1 MKESILEP
9 NPQSTAPAPKTP
21 TPPAPKT
28 GRFRFLKFS
37 AAIVVVCAAGL
48 AVLGITSRTAATK
61 ALETQTDANAQL
73 IVTVITPEKSAAKVP
88 LQLPGETR
96 AYTQAPIFAQTSG
109 YVKKWYFDIG
119 AKVKN
124 GEVLAELDT
133 PQVDQQLNQSRA
145 NLKQA
150 QAALDLSRVTYERN
164 KELFQRHV
172 IAGQDIDNSTGDYQV
187 KLATVTADEA
197 DVKRLEALEAF
208 KLLRA
213 PFDGIVTSRN
223 TDVGAL
229 VNSGSGNALFTMAQT
244 APLRIYVTVPES
256 FSHSVHE
263 GTQADLSFNEF
274 PNRHFTATVVRTA
287 GAIDPTTRTL
297 LTELQVPNESGELF
311 PGAYAQ
317 VRLQTESADRALV
330 VPANVLLFREEGA
343 SVGIVKPDGKV
354 EIRPIKIGRDLG
366 AKLEVVDGLAES
378 DRVVVNPSDSLA
390 NGMVV
395 QLAQGEKS
403 KKE

>member
-9 NPQSTAPAPKTP
+9 NPHSTARPARTSE
-21 TPPAPKT
+21 PAKSH
-28 GRFRFLKFS
+28 RFRFLKVG
-37 AAIVVVCAAGL
+37 AVVVVISAAGL
-48 AVLGITSRTAATK
+48 AIFGIASRSAATK
-61 ALETQTDANAQL
+61 VLQTQSDATSLA
-73 IVTVITPEKSAAKVP
+73 IVTVISPEKAPAKVT

-109 YVKKWYFDIG
+109 YVKKWFFDIG

-124 GEVLAELDT
+124 GDVLAELDT
-133 PQVDQQLNQSRA
+133 PEVDQQLNQSRA
-145 NLKQA
+145 NLKVA

-172 IAGQDIDNSTGDYQV
+172 IAGQDIDNSTGDFQV
-187 KLATVTADEA
+187 KEATVTADEA

-208 KLLRA
+208 KLVKA
-213 PFDGIVTSRN
+213 PFDGLVTSRN

-244 APLRIYVTVPES
+244 SPLRIYVTVPEG
-256 FSHSVHE
+256 FSHSVRE

-274 PNRHFTATVVRTA
+274 PNRHFPATVVRTA
-287 GAIDPTTRTL
+287 GAIEPTTRTL
-297 LTELQVPNESGELF
+297 LTELQVPNESGE
-311 PGAYAQ
+311 
-317 VRLQTESADRALV
+317 DRAWL

-366 AKLEVVDGLAES
+366 AKLEVIDGLTGN
-378 DRVVVNPSDSLA
+378 DNVVVNPSDSLA

-395 QLAQGEKS
+395 QVAQGEKN

>member
-9 NPQSTAPAPKTP
+9 TPRSAAPAAA
-21 TPPAPKT
+21 PPVKA
-28 GRFRFLKFS
+28 GRFRFLKIVAVVVAI
-37 AAIVVVCAAGL
+37 AAIGL
-48 AVLGITSRTAATK
+48 AILGIMSRSAATK
-61 ALETQTDANAQL
+61 QLQAQSDATAQA
-73 IVTVITPEKSAAKVP
+73 IVSVVTPERAPAKVP

-109 YVKKWYFDIG
+109 YMKKWYFDIG
-119 AKVKN
+119 SKVKG

-133 PQVDQQLNQSRA
+133 PEVDQQLNQSRA

-150 QAALDLSRVTYERN
+150 QAALDLSRATYDRN

-172 IAGQDIDNSTGDYQV
+172 IAGQDIDNSTGDFQV
-187 KLATVTADEA
+187 KQATVAADEA
-197 DVKRLEALEAF
+197 DVKRLEALENF
-208 KLLRA
+208 KLIRA

-229 VNSGSGNALFTMAQT
+229 INSGSGNALFTMVQIS
-244 APLRIYVTVPES
+244 PLRIYVTVPES
-256 FSHSVHE
+256 FSHSVHP
-263 GTQADLSFNEF
+263 GTQADLTFNEF
-274 PNRHFTATVVRTA
+274 PNRHFAATVVRTA
-287 GAIDPTTRTL
+287 GAIDPTTRSL
-297 LTELQVPNESGELF
+297 LTELQVPNKTDELF

-317 VRLQTESADRALV
+317 VRLQTESTDRAWL

-343 SVGIVKPDGKV
+343 SVGIVKPDGKI

-366 AKLEVVDGLAES
+366 SKLEVVDGLAEN

-390 NGMVV
+390 DGMVV
-395 QLAQGEKS
+395 QLAQGEK
-403 KKE
+403 KKD

>member
-1 MKESILEP
+1 MNESILES
-9 NPQSTAPAPKTP
+9 NPRTSAPEARTP
-21 TPPAPKT
+21 TRT
-28 GRFRFLKFS
+28 GRFRFLKVG
-37 AAIVVVCAAGL
+37 AGVVVICAIGL
-48 AVLGITSRTAATK
+48 AVLGIVTRTTATK
-61 ALETQTDANAQL
+61 TLQTQTDASAQM
-73 IVTVITPEKSAAKVP
+73 IVNVISPEKAPAKVP

-96 AYTQAPIFAQTSG
+96 AYIQAPIFAQTSG

-124 GEVLAELDT
+124 GAVLAELDT
-133 PQVDQQLNQSRA
+133 PEVDQQLNQARA
-145 NLKQA
+145 NLKEA
-150 QAALDLSRVTYERN
+150 QAALDLSRVTYVRN

-172 IAGQDIDNSTGDYQV
+172 IAQQDIDNATGDFQV
-187 KLATVTADEA
+187 KTATVTADEA
-197 DVKRLEALEAF
+197 AVRRLEALEDF
-208 KLLRA
+208 KLVRA

-229 VNSGSGNALFTMAQT
+229 VNAGSGNALFQMAQIS
-244 APLRIYVTVPES
+244 PLRIYVTVPES
-256 FSHSVHE
+256 FAHSVPE

-274 PNRHFTATVVRTA
+274 PNRRFPATVVRTA

-297 LTELQVPNESGELF
+297 LTELQVPNESDELY

-317 VRLQTESADRALV
+317 VRLQTESTDRAWL

-343 SVGIVKPDGKV
+343 SVGIVQPDGKI

-366 AKLEVVDGLAES
+366 SKLEVVDGLAQN

-395 QLAQGEKS
+395 QLAQGAKN

>member
-9 NPQSTAPAPKTP
+9 NPQSTAPVTKKPP
-21 TPPAPKT
+21 TQRT
-28 GRFRFLKFS
+28 GRVKFLKVS
-37 AAIVVVCAAGL
+37 AGIVVICAAAL
-48 AVLGITSRTAATK
+48 AVLGIASRSAGTK
-61 ALETQTDANAQL
+61 VLQAQTDANAQM
-73 IVTVITPEKSAAKVP
+73 VVAVVSPEKSAAKVP

-96 AYTQAPIFAQTSG
+96 AYRQAPIFAQTSG

-133 PQVDQQLNQSRA
+133 PEVDQQLNQSRA

-150 QAALDLSRVTYERN
+150 QAALDLSRVTYDRN

-172 IAGQDIDNSTGDYQV
+172 IAQQDIDNSTGDFQV

-208 KLLRA
+208 KLVRV

-244 APLRIYVTVPES
+244 SPLRIYVTVPEG

-274 PNRHFTATVVRTA
+274 PNRHFDATVVRTA

-317 VRLQTESADRALV
+317 VRLQTESADRAWL
-330 VPANVLLFREEGA
+330 VPANVLLFRAEGA
-343 SVGIVKPDGKV
+343 SVGIVKPDGKL

-366 AKLEVVDGLAES
+366 SKLEVVDGLAEN

-395 QLAQGEKS
+395 QLAQGEKN

>member
-9 NPQSTAPAPKTP
+9 TP
-21 TPPAPKT
+21 RSATPPARSPAKT
-28 GRFRFLKFS
+28 GRFRLLKVLVVFVVIG
-37 AAIVVVCAAGL
+37 AIGF
-48 AVLGITSRTAATK
+48 AVLGIGSRLTATK
-61 ALETQTDANAQL
+61 QLEAQSEATAQT
-73 IVTVITPEKSAAKVP
+73 IVTIVTPERAPAKVP

-109 YVKKWYFDIG
+109 YMKKWYFDIG
-119 AKVKN
+119 AKVK
-124 GEVLAELDT
+124 GGDVLAELDT
-133 PQVDQQLNQSRA
+133 PEVDQQLNQSRA

-150 QAALDLSRVTYERN
+150 QAALDLSRATYDRN

-172 IAGQDIDNSTGDYQV
+172 IAGQDIDNATGDFQV
-187 KLATVTADEA
+187 KQATVAADEA
-197 DVKRLEALEAF
+197 DVKRLEALENF
-208 KLLRA
+208 KLIRA

-229 VNSGSGNALFTMAQT
+229 VNSGSGNALFTMAET
-244 APLRIYVTVPES
+244 DPLRIYVTVPES
-256 FSHSVHE
+256 FSHAVHE

-274 PNRHFTATVVRTA
+274 PNRHFPATVVRTA

-297 LTELQVPNESGELF
+297 LTELQVPNTTGELF

-317 VRLQTESADRALV
+317 VRLQTESVDRAWL

-366 AKLEVVDGLAES
+366 SKLEVVDGLAGA
-378 DRVVVNPSDSLA
+378 DRVIVNPSDSLA
-390 NGMVV
+390 SGMVV
-395 QLAQGEKS
+395 QLAQGEKN

>member
-9 NPQSTAPAPKTP
+9 TARPT
-21 TPPAPKT
+21 TPPARPPKKT
-28 GRFRFLKFS
+28 GRFRFLKV
-37 AAIVVVCAAGL
+37 AAVVVVICAAGL
-48 AVLGITSRTAATK
+48 AVLGIASRSAATK
-61 ALETQTDANAQL
+61 VLQAQSDANAQQ
-73 IVTVITPEKSAAKVP
+73 IVTVVNPEKAPAKVT

-133 PQVDQQLNQSRA
+133 PEVDQQLNQSRA
-145 NLKQA
+145 NVKQA
-150 QAALDLSRVTYERN
+150 QAALDLSQATYQRN

-172 IAGQDIDNSTGDYQV
+172 IASQDMDNSTGDLQV
-187 KLATVTADEA
+187 KQATLTADEA
-197 DVKRLEALEAF
+197 NVKRLEALEAF
-208 KLLRA
+208 KLVRA

-229 VNSGSGNALFTMAQT
+229 VNSGSGNALFLMAQT
-244 APLRIYVTVPES
+244 SPLRIYVTVPES
-256 FSHSVHE
+256 FSHAVHE

-274 PNRHFTATVVRTA
+274 PNRHFPATVVRTA

-297 LTELQVPNESGELF
+297 LTELQVPNETGELF

-317 VRLQTESADRALV
+317 VRLQTESVDRAWL

-366 AKLEVVDGLAES
+366 AKLEVVDGLSES

-395 QLAQGEKS
+395 QLAQGEKN

>member
-9 NPQSTAPAPKTP
+9 TAPPT
-21 TPPAPKT
+21 TPPARSPKKT
-28 GRFRFLKFS
+28 GRFGFLKV
-37 AAIVVVCAAGL
+37 AAVVVVICAVGL
-48 AVLGITSRTAATK
+48 AVLGIASRSAATK
-61 ALETQTDANAQL
+61 ALQAQSEANAQL
-73 IVTVITPEKSAAKVP
+73 IVTVVNPERAPVKVP

-96 AYTQAPIFAQTSG
+96 AYIQAPIFAQTSG

-119 AKVKN
+119 ARVKN
-124 GEVLAELDT
+124 GAVLAELDT

-145 NLKQA
+145 NVKQA
-150 QAALDLSRVTYERN
+150 QAALDLSLATYQRN

-172 IAGQDIDNSTGDYQV
+172 IASQDMDNSTGDLQV
-187 KLATVTADEA
+187 KQATVIADEA

-208 KLLRA
+208 KLVSA

-223 TDVGAL
+223 TDIGAL

-244 APLRIYVTVPES
+244 SPLRIYVTVPES
-256 FSHSVHE
+256 FSHAVHE
-263 GTQADLSFNEF
+263 RTQADLTFNEF
-274 PNRHFTATVVRTA
+274 PNRHFPATVVRTA

-297 LTELQVPNESGELF
+297 LTELQVPNETGELF

-317 VRLQTESADRALV
+317 VRLQTESVDRAWL

-366 AKLEVVDGLAES
+366 AKLEVVDGLSQS

-395 QLAQGEKS
+395 QLAQGEKN

>member
-9 NPQSTAPAPKTP
+9 NPHSTARPARTSQPAKTH
-21 TPPAPKT
+21 
-28 GRFRFLKFS
+28 RFRFLKVG
-37 AAIVVVCAAGL
+37 AVVVVISAAGL
-48 AVLGITSRTAATK
+48 AIFGIASRSAATK
-61 ALETQTDANAQL
+61 VLQTQSDATSLA
-73 IVTVITPEKSAAKVP
+73 IVTVISPEKAPAKVT

-109 YVKKWYFDIG
+109 YVKKWFFDIG

-124 GEVLAELDT
+124 GDVLAELDT
-133 PQVDQQLNQSRA
+133 PEVDQQLNQSRA
-145 NLKQA
+145 NLKVA

-172 IAGQDIDNSTGDYQV
+172 IAGQDIDNSTGDFQV
-187 KLATVTADEA
+187 KEATVTADEA

-208 KLLRA
+208 KLVKA
-213 PFDGIVTSRN
+213 PFDGLVTSRN

-244 APLRIYVTVPES
+244 SPLRIYVTVPEG
-256 FSHSVHE
+256 FSHSVRE

-274 PNRHFTATVVRTA
+274 PNRHFPATVVRTA
-287 GAIDPTTRTL
+287 GAIEPTTRTL

-317 VRLQTESADRALV
+317 VRLQTESADRAWL

-366 AKLEVVDGLAES
+366 AKLEVIDGLTGN
-378 DRVVVNPSDSLA
+378 DNVVVNPSDSLA

-395 QLAQGEKS
+395 QVAQGEKN

>member
-9 NPQSTAPAPKTP
+9 NPHSAAPAAKAAP
-21 TPPAPKT
+21 TPKT
-28 GRFRFLKFS
+28 GRFRFLKVS
-37 AAIVVVCAAGL
+37 AVMVVICAAGL
-48 AVLGITSRTAATK
+48 AVLGITNRSTATRILQA
-61 ALETQTDANAQL
+61 QTDASVQT
-73 IVTVITPEKSAAKVP
+73 IVNVVTPEKAPGKVP

-124 GEVLAELDT
+124 GDVLAELDT
-133 PQVDQQLNQSRA
+133 PEVDQQLNQARA

-172 IAGQDIDNSTGDYQV
+172 IAGQDIDNSSGDFQV
-187 KLATVTADEA
+187 KEATVAADA
-197 DVKRLEALEAF
+197 ASVKRLEALEDF
-208 KLLRA
+208 KLVKA

-229 VNSGSGNALFTMAQT
+229 VNSGSGNALFVMAQT
-244 APLRIYVTVPES
+244 APLRVYVSVPES
-256 FSHSVHE
+256 FASDVKE
-263 GTQADLSFNEF
+263 GTQADLTFTGF
-274 PNRHFTATVVRTA
+274 PNRHFPATVVRTA

-297 LTELQVPNESGELF
+297 LTELQVRNESGELF

-317 VRLQTESADRALV
+317 VRLQTESVDRAWL

-366 AKLEVVDGLAES
+366 SKLEVVDGLAEN
-378 DRVVVNPSDSLA
+378 DRVVLNPSDSLA

-395 QLAQGEKS
+395 QLAQGEKN

>member
-9 NPQSTAPAPKTP
+9 NPQSTARAPKA
-21 TPPAPKT
+21 PPKPRT
-28 GRFRFLKFS
+28 GRFRFLRVS
-37 AAIVVVCAAGL
+37 AILVVICAAVL
-48 AVLGITSRTAATK
+48 AVLGITARLAANK
-61 ALETQTDANAQL
+61 VLQTQTDANAQMV
-73 IVTVITPEKSAAKVP
+73 VTVVSPERSAATVP

-119 AKVKN
+119 AKVKS

-133 PQVDQQLNQSRA
+133 PEVDQQLNQARA

-150 QAALDLSRVTYERN
+150 QAALDLSRVTYDRN
-164 KELFQRHV
+164 KELYQRHV
-172 IAGQDIDNSTGDYQV
+172 IAGQDIDNSAGDFQV
-187 KLATVTADEA
+187 KEATVAADA
-197 DVKRLEALEAF
+197 ASVKRLEALEDF
-208 KLLRA
+208 KLVRA
-213 PFDGIVTSRN
+213 PFDGIVISRN

-244 APLRIYVTVPES
+244 SPLRIYVTVPEG

-274 PNRHFTATVVRTA
+274 PNRHFAATVVRTA

-317 VRLQTESADRALV
+317 VRLQTESADRAWL

-343 SVGIVKPDGKV
+343 SVGIVKADGKV

-366 AKLEVVDGLAES
+366 SKLEVVDGLAEH

-395 QLAQGEKS
+395 QLAQGEKN

>member
-9 NPQSTAPAPKTP
+9 NPQSPARAPKA
-21 TPPAPKT
+21 PPKPRT
-28 GRFRFLKFS
+28 GRFRFLRVS
-37 AAIVVVCAAGL
+37 AILIVICAAAL
-48 AVLGITSRTAATK
+48 AVLGITSRSAANK
-61 ALETQTDANAQL
+61 ALQTQTDANAQMV
-73 IVTVITPEKSAAKVP
+73 VTVVSPERSAAKVP

-119 AKVKN
+119 AKVKS

-133 PQVDQQLNQSRA
+133 PEVDQQLNQARA

-150 QAALDLSRVTYERN
+150 QAALDLSRVTYDRN
-164 KELFQRHV
+164 KELYQRHV
-172 IAGQDIDNSTGDYQV
+172 IAGQDIDNSAGDFQV
-187 KLATVTADEA
+187 KEATVAADA
-197 DVKRLEALEAF
+197 ASVKRLEALEDF
-208 KLLRA
+208 KLVRA

-244 APLRIYVTVPES
+244 SPLRIYVTVPEG

-274 PNRHFTATVVRTA
+274 PNRHFAATVVRTA

-317 VRLQTESADRALV
+317 VRLQTESADRAWL

-343 SVGIVKPDGKV
+343 SVGIVKADGKV

-366 AKLEVVDGLAES
+366 SKLEVVDGLAEN

-395 QLAQGEKS
+395 QLAQGEKN

>member
-1 MKESILEP
+1 MET
-9 NPQSTAPAPKTP
+9 NPRSSAPEARTP
-21 TPPAPKT
+21 AKA
-28 GRFRFLKFS
+28 GRFGFLKVVLP
-37 AAIVVVCAAGL
+37 IVVIGAVGL
-48 AVLGITSRTAATK
+48 AILGIASRSNATK
-61 ALETQTDANAQL
+61 ELQTRTDALAQT
-73 IVTVITPEKSAAKVP
+73 IVNVVKPEKAPSKVP

-133 PQVDQQLNQSRA
+133 PEVDQQLNQSRA

-150 QAALDLSRVTYERN
+150 QAALDLSRVTYQRN
-164 KELFQRHV
+164 QELFKRHV
-172 IAGQDIDNSTGDYQV
+172 IAQQDLDNSTGDYQV
-187 KLATVTADEA
+187 KDATVNADEA
-197 DVKRLEALEAF
+197 SVKRLEALEDF
-208 KLLRA
+208 KLVKA

-229 VNSGSGNALFTMAQT
+229 VNSGSGNAPFVMAQT
-244 APLRIYVTVPES
+244 SPLRVYVSVPES
-256 FSHSVHE
+256 FAHDVRE
-263 GTQADLSFNEF
+263 GTRADLTFTAF
-274 PNRHFTATVVRTA
+274 PNRHFPATVVRTA
-287 GAIDPTTRTL
+287 GAIEPTSRTL
-297 LTELQVPNESGELF
+297 LTELQVPNKSGELL
-311 PGAYAQ
+311 PGYYAQ
-317 VRLQTESADRALV
+317 VQLQTESNSQAWLV
-330 VPANVLLFREEGA
+330 PSNVLLFREEGA

-366 AKLEVVDGLAES
+366 SKLEVVDGLSEG

-395 QLAQGEKS
+395 QLAQGEKN
-403 KKE
+403 KKD

>member
-9 NPQSTAPAPKTP
+9 NPKSTAAAPKMPP
-21 TPPAPKT
+21 TRKA
-28 GRFRFLKFS
+28 GRFGFLKVS
-37 AAIVVVCAAGL
+37 AVIIVVCAVAL
-48 AVLGITSRTAATK
+48 AVLGITSRSAATK
-61 ALETQTDANAQL
+61 VLQAQTDASAQMV
-73 IVTVITPEKSAAKVP
+73 VTVVSPEKSAAKVP

-119 AKVKN
+119 ARVKN

-133 PQVDQQLNQSRA
+133 PEVDQQLNQSRA

-150 QAALDLSRVTYERN
+150 QAALDLSRVTYDRN

-172 IAGQDIDNSTGDYQV
+172 IAQQDIDNSTGDFQV

-208 KLLRA
+208 KLVRA

-229 VNSGSGNALFTMAQT
+229 VNAGSGNALFTMAQT
-244 APLRIYVTVPES
+244 SPLRIYVTVPEG

-263 GTQADLSFNEF
+263 GTQADLTFNEF
-274 PNRHFTATVVRTA
+274 PNRHFAATVVRTA

-317 VRLQTESADRALV
+317 VRLQTESPDRAWL
-330 VPANVLLFREEGA
+330 VPANVLLFREEGS
-343 SVGIVKPDGKV
+343 SVGIVKPHGKV

-366 AKLEVVDGLAES
+366 SKLEVVDGLAEN

-395 QLAQGEKS
+395 QLAQGEKN

>member
-9 NPQSTAPAPKTP
+9 NPQSTAPAPKLAP
-21 TPPAPKT
+21 TPRT
-28 GRFRFLKFS
+28 GRFRFLKVS
-37 AAIVVVCAAGL
+37 AVLIVICAAGL
-48 AVLGITSRTAATK
+48 AVLGITSRSTANK
-61 ALETQTDANAQL
+61 VLQTQTDANAQMV
-73 IVTVITPEKSAAKVP
+73 VTVVSPEKSAARVP

-119 AKVKN
+119 AKVRS

-133 PQVDQQLNQSRA
+133 PEVDQQLNQARA

-150 QAALDLSRVTYERN
+150 QAALDLSRVTYDRN

-172 IAGQDIDNSTGDYQV
+172 IAGQDIDNSAGDFQV
-187 KLATVTADEA
+187 KEATVAADA
-197 DVKRLEALEAF
+197 ASVKRLEALEDF
-208 KLLRA
+208 KLVKA

-244 APLRIYVTVPES
+244 SPLRIYVTVPEA

-274 PNRHFTATVVRTA
+274 PNRHFAAKVVRTA

-317 VRLQTESADRALV
+317 VRLQTESADRAWL

-354 EIRPIKIGRDLG
+354 EIRRIKIGRDLG
-366 AKLEVVDGLAES
+366 SKLEVVDGLAEN
-378 DRVVVNPSDSLA
+378 DRVVMNPSDSLA

-395 QLAQGEKS
+395 QLAQGEKN

>member
-9 NPQSTAPAPKTP
+9 SPRPAPPAAK
-21 TPPAPKT
+21 PPVKT
-28 GRFRFLKFS
+28 GRFRFLKIF
-37 AAIVVVCAAGL
+37 VVVVVIAAACL
-48 AVLGITSRTAATK
+48 VVLGITSRSAATK
-61 ALETQTDANAQL
+61 QLQAQSNATAQT
-73 IVTVITPEKSAAKVP
+73 IVTVVTPERAPVKVP

-109 YVKKWYFDIG
+109 YMKKWYFDIG
-119 AKVKN
+119 AKVK
-124 GEVLAELDT
+124 GGDVLAELDT
-133 PQVDQQLNQSRA
+133 PEVDQQLNQSRA

-150 QAALDLSRVTYERN
+150 QAALDLSRATYNRN

-172 IAGQDIDNSTGDYQV
+172 IAGQDIDNSTGDFQV
-187 KLATVTADEA
+187 KQATVSADEA
-197 DVKRLEALEAF
+197 DVKRLEALEDF
-208 KLLRA
+208 KLIRA

-229 VNSGSGNALFTMAQT
+229 INSGSGNALFTMVQIS
-244 APLRIYVTVPES
+244 PLRIYVTVPES
-256 FSHSVHE
+256 FSHAVHQ
-263 GTQADLSFNEF
+263 GIQADLTFNEF

-297 LTELQVPNESGELF
+297 LTELQVPNESDELF

-317 VRLQTESADRALV
+317 VRLQTESTDRAWL

-366 AKLEVVDGLAES
+366 SRLEVVDGLAEN
-378 DRVVVNPSDSLA
+378 DRVIVNPSDSLA
-390 NGMVV
+390 SGMVV
-395 QLAQGEKS
+395 QLAQGEKN
-403 KKE
+403 KKD

>member
-9 NPQSTAPAPKTP
+9 NPRSTAPVAKTP
-21 TPPAPKT
+21 AKT
-28 GRFRFLKFS
+28 GRFRFLKVL
-37 AAIVVVCAAGL
+37 VVVVVIAAAAL
-48 AVLGITSRTAATK
+48 AVVGIMSRSAATK
-61 ALETQTDANAQL
+61 QLQAQSDATALT
-73 IVTVITPEKSAAKVP
+73 IVTVVTPERAPAKVP

-96 AYTQAPIFAQTSG
+96 AFTQAPIFAQTSG
-109 YVKKWYFDIG
+109 YMKKWYFDIG
-119 AKVKN
+119 SKVKN

-133 PQVDQQLNQSRA
+133 PEVDQQLNQSRA

-150 QAALDLSRVTYERN
+150 QAALDLSRATYDRN

-172 IAGQDIDNSTGDYQV
+172 IAQQDIDNATGDFQV

-197 DVKRLEALEAF
+197 DVKRLEALENF
-208 KLLRA
+208 KLIRA

-229 VNSGSGNALFTMAQT
+229 INSGSGSALFTMVQIS
-244 APLRIYVTVPES
+244 PLRIYVTVPES
-256 FSHSVHE
+256 LSHAVHE

-274 PNRHFTATVVRTA
+274 PNRHFPATVVRTA
-287 GAIDPTTRTL
+287 GAIEPTTRTL
-297 LTELQVPNESGELF
+297 LTELQVPNESDELF

-317 VRLQTESADRALV
+317 VRLQTESTDRALL
-330 VPANVLLFREEGA
+330 VPANVLLFREEGP
-343 SVGIVKPDGKV
+343 SVGIVKSDGKV

-366 AKLEVVDGLAES
+366 SKLEVVDGLAEN

-395 QLAQGEKS
+395 QLAQGEKN

>member
-9 NPQSTAPAPKTP
+9 TALPT
-21 TPPAPKT
+21 TPPARPPKRT
-28 GRFRFLKFS
+28 GRFRFLKV
-37 AAIVVVCAAGL
+37 AAVIVVICAIGL
-48 AVLGITSRTAATK
+48 ALLGIASRSTATK
-61 ALETQTDANAQL
+61 ALQAQSEANAQL
-73 IVTVITPEKSAAKVP
+73 IVTVVNPEKAPAKVT
-88 LQLPGETR
+88 LELPGETR

-133 PQVDQQLNQSRA
+133 PEVDQQLNQSRA
-145 NLKQA
+145 NVKQA
-150 QAALDLSRVTYERN
+150 QAALDLSRATYQRN

-172 IAGQDIDNSTGDYQV
+172 IASQDMDNSTGDLQV
-187 KLATVTADEA
+187 KQATVTADEA

-208 KLLRA
+208 KLVRA
-213 PFDGIVTSRN
+213 PFDGILTSRN

-244 APLRIYVTVPES
+244 SPLRIYVTVPES
-256 FSHSVHE
+256 FSHAVHE

-274 PNRHFTATVVRTA
+274 PNRHFPAKVVRTA

-317 VRLQTESADRALV
+317 VRLQTESADRAWL

-366 AKLEVVDGLAES
+366 AKIEVVDGLTAN

-395 QLAQGEKS
+395 QLAQGEKN
-403 KKE
+403 KKD

>member
-1 MKESILEP
+1 MKESILES
-9 NPQSTAPAPKTP
+9 NPRSSAPTTRTP
-21 TPPAPKT
+21 AKT
-28 GRFRFLKFS
+28 GRFRLLKIGALFIFFS
-37 AAIVVVCAAGL
+37 AIVLAA
-48 AVLGITSRTAATK
+48 LGITSRFAANK
-61 ALETQTDANAQL
+61 GLETQTEANAQV
-73 IVTVITPEKSAAKVP
+73 IVTVVTPEKAPAKVP
-88 LQLPGETR
+88 LQLPGETK

-119 AKVKN
+119 AKVTS
-124 GEVLAELDT
+124 GAVLAELDT
-133 PQVDQQLNQSRA
+133 PEVDQQLNQARA

-150 QAALDLSRVTYERN
+150 QAALDLSRVTYDRN

-172 IAGQDIDNSTGDYQV
+172 IAQQDLDNSTGDLQV
-187 KLATVTADEA
+187 KEATVNADEA
-197 DVKRLEALEAF
+197 SVKRLEALEDF
-208 KLLRA
+208 KLLKA

-244 APLRIYVTVPES
+244 SPLRIYVSVPET
-256 FSHSVHE
+256 FTPSVGE
-263 GTQADLSFNEF
+263 GTQADLTFTSF
-274 PNRHFTATVVRTA
+274 PNRHFPATVVRTA
-287 GAIDPTTRTL
+287 GAIDPASRTL
-297 LTELQVPNESGELF
+297 LTELQVPNKSGELL

-317 VRLQTESADRALV
+317 VRLQTESTDQAWLI
-330 VPANVLLFREEGA
+330 PANVLLFREEGA

-366 AKLEVVDGLAES
+366 SKLEVVDGLAEN

-395 QLAQGEKS
+395 QLAQGEKN
-403 KKE
+403 KKD

>member
-9 NPQSTAPAPKTP
+9 TPRSAAPAAR
-21 TPPAPKT
+21 PPAKT
-28 GRFRFLKFS
+28 GRFRFLKILG
-37 AAIVVVCAAGL
+37 IVVVVAAIGL
-48 AVLGITSRTAATK
+48 ALLGITSRSAATK
-61 ALETQTDANAQL
+61 QLQAQSDAIAQT
-73 IVTVITPEKSAAKVP
+73 IVTVVTPERAPAKVP

-109 YVKKWYFDIG
+109 YMKKWYFDIG
-119 AKVKN
+119 SKVKG

-133 PQVDQQLNQSRA
+133 PEVDQQLNQSRA

-150 QAALDLSRVTYERN
+150 QAALDLSRATYDRN

-172 IAGQDIDNSTGDYQV
+172 IAGQDIDNATGDFQV
-187 KLATVTADEA
+187 KQATVAADEA
-197 DVKRLEALEAF
+197 DVKRLEALENF
-208 KLLRA
+208 KLIRA

-229 VNSGSGNALFTMAQT
+229 INSGSGNALFTMVQIS
-244 APLRIYVTVPES
+244 PLRIYVTVPER
-256 FSHSVHE
+256 FSHAVHQ

-274 PNRHFTATVVRTA
+274 PNRHFPATVVRTA

-297 LTELQVPNESGELF
+297 LTELQVPNESDELF

-317 VRLQTESADRALV
+317 VRLQTESTDRAWL

-343 SVGIVKPDGKV
+343 SVGIVKPDGKI

-366 AKLEVVDGLAES
+366 SKLEVVDGLAEN

-395 QLAQGEKS
+395 QLAQGEKN
-403 KKE
+403 KKD

>member
-9 NPQSTAPAPKTP
+9 NPQSTARAPKA
-21 TPPAPKT
+21 PPKPRT
-28 GRFRFLKFS
+28 GRFRFLRVS
-37 AAIVVVCAAGL
+37 AILVVICAAAL
-48 AVLGITSRTAATK
+48 AVLGITSRSAANK
-61 ALETQTDANAQL
+61 ALQTQTDANAQMV
-73 IVTVITPEKSAAKVP
+73 VTVVSPERSAAKVP

-119 AKVKN
+119 AKVKS

-133 PQVDQQLNQSRA
+133 PEVDQQLNQARA

-150 QAALDLSRVTYERN
+150 QAALDLSRVTYDRN
-164 KELFQRHV
+164 KELYQRHV
-172 IAGQDIDNSTGDYQV
+172 IAGQDIDNSAGDFQV
-187 KLATVTADEA
+187 KEATVAADA
-197 DVKRLEALEAF
+197 ASVKRLEALEDF
-208 KLLRA
+208 KLVRA

-244 APLRIYVTVPES
+244 SPLRIYVTVPEG

-274 PNRHFTATVVRTA
+274 PNRHFAATVVRTA

-317 VRLQTESADRALV
+317 VRLQTESADRAWL

-343 SVGIVKPDGKV
+343 SVGIVKADGKV

-366 AKLEVVDGLAES
+366 SKLEVVDGLAEN

-395 QLAQGEKS
+395 QLAQGEKN

>member
-9 NPQSTAPAPKTP
+9 NPQPTAPAPKLPP
-21 TPPAPKT
+21 TPRT
-28 GRFRFLKFS
+28 GRFRFLKVS
-37 AAIVVVCAAGL
+37 AVLIVICAAGL
-48 AVLGITSRTAATK
+48 AVLGITSRSAANK
-61 ALETQTDANAQL
+61 VLQTQTDANAQMV
-73 IVTVITPEKSAAKVP
+73 VTVVSPEKSAARVP

-96 AYTQAPIFAQTSG
+96 AYIQAPIFAQTSG

-119 AKVKN
+119 AKVKS

-133 PQVDQQLNQSRA
+133 PEVDQQLNQARA

-150 QAALDLSRVTYERN
+150 QAALDLSRVTYDRN

-172 IAGQDIDNSTGDYQV
+172 IAGQDIDNSAGDFQV
-187 KLATVTADEA
+187 KEATVAADA
-197 DVKRLEALEAF
+197 ASVKRLEALEDF
-208 KLLRA
+208 KLVKA

-244 APLRIYVTVPES
+244 SPLRIYVTVPEA

-274 PNRHFTATVVRTA
+274 PNRHFAAKVVRTA

-317 VRLQTESADRALV
+317 VRLQTESADRAWL

-366 AKLEVVDGLAES
+366 SKLEVVDGLAEN
-378 DRVVVNPSDSLA
+378 DRVVMNPSDSLA

-395 QLAQGEKS
+395 QLAQGEKN

>member
-9 NPQSTAPAPKTP
+9 NPQSTARAPKA
-21 TPPAPKT
+21 PPKPRT
-28 GRFRFLKFS
+28 GRFRFLRVS
-37 AAIVVVCAAGL
+37 AILVVICAAAL
-48 AVLGITSRTAATK
+48 AVLGITSRSAANK
-61 ALETQTDANAQL
+61 VLQTQTDANAQMV
-73 IVTVITPEKSAAKVP
+73 VTVVSPERSAAKVP

-119 AKVKN
+119 AKVKS

-133 PQVDQQLNQSRA
+133 PEVDQQLNQARA

-150 QAALDLSRVTYERN
+150 QAALDLSRVTYDRN
-164 KELFQRHV
+164 KELYQRHV
-172 IAGQDIDNSTGDYQV
+172 IAGQDIDNSAGDFQV
-187 KLATVTADEA
+187 KEATVAADA
-197 DVKRLEALEAF
+197 ASVKRLEALEDF
-208 KLLRA
+208 KLVRA

-244 APLRIYVTVPES
+244 SPLRIYVTVPEG

-274 PNRHFTATVVRTA
+274 PNRHFAATVVRTA

-317 VRLQTESADRALV
+317 VRLQTESADRAWL

-343 SVGIVKPDGKV
+343 SVGIVKADGKV

-366 AKLEVVDGLAES
+366 SKLEVVDGLAEN

-395 QLAQGEKS
+395 QLAQGEKN

>member
-1 MKESILEP
+1 MEP
-9 NPQSTAPAPKTP
+9 TPRSAAPADR
-21 TPPAPKT
+21 PPAKT
-28 GRFRFLKFS
+28 GRFRFLKILAIVLVI
-37 AAIVVVCAAGL
+37 AAIGL
-48 AVLGITSRTAATK
+48 ALLGITSRTAATK
-61 ALETQTDANAQL
+61 QLQAQSDAIAQTIVN
-73 IVTVITPEKSAAKVP
+73 IVTPERAPAKVP

-109 YVKKWYFDIG
+109 YMKKWYFDIG
-119 AKVKN
+119 SKVKG

-133 PQVDQQLNQSRA
+133 PEVDQQLNQSRA

-150 QAALDLSRVTYERN
+150 QAALDLSRATYDRN

-172 IAGQDIDNSTGDYQV
+172 IAGQDIDNATGDFQV
-187 KLATVTADEA
+187 KQATVAADEA
-197 DVKRLEALEAF
+197 DVKRLEALENF
-208 KLLRA
+208 KLIRA

-229 VNSGSGNALFTMAQT
+229 INSGSGNALFTMVQIS
-244 APLRIYVTVPES
+244 PLRIYVTVPES
-256 FSHSVHE
+256 FSHAVHQ

-274 PNRHFTATVVRTA
+274 PNRHFPATVVRTA

-297 LTELQVPNESGELF
+297 LTELQVPNESDELF

-317 VRLQTESADRALV
+317 VRLQTESTDRAWL

-343 SVGIVKPDGKV
+343 SVGIVKPDGKI

-366 AKLEVVDGLAES
+366 AKLEVIDGLTGN
-378 DRVVVNPSDSLA
+378 DNVVVNPSDSLA

-395 QLAQGEKS
+395 QVAQGEKT

>member
-1 MKESILEP
+1 MSESILESNARVRAP
-9 NPQSTAPAPKTP
+9 EPQ
-21 TPPAPKT
+21 PPAKT
-28 GRFRFLKFS
+28 GRFRFLKVV
-37 AAIVVVCAAGL
+37 AGVVVICAIGL
-48 AVLGITSRTAATK
+48 ALLGITSRSSATK
-61 ALETQTDANAQL
+61 LLQAQTDASVQ
-73 IVTVITPEKSAAKVP
+73 TVVNVVTPEKAPAKVP
-88 LQLPGETR
+88 LQLPGEAR

-133 PQVDQQLNQSRA
+133 PEVDQQLNQARA

-172 IAGQDIDNSTGDYQV
+172 IAGQDIDNSSGDFQV
-187 KLATVTADEA
+187 KEATVAADA
-197 DVKRLEALEAF
+197 ASVKRLEALEDF
-208 KLLRA
+208 KLVKA

-229 VNSGSGNALFTMAQT
+229 VNSGSGNALFVMAQT
-244 APLRIYVTVPES
+244 VPLRVYVSVPES
-256 FSHSVHE
+256 FAPDVKE
-263 GTQADLSFNEF
+263 GTQADLTFTAF
-274 PNRHFTATVVRTA
+274 PNRHFPATVVRTA
-287 GAIDPTTRTL
+287 GAIDPTSRSL
-297 LTELQVPNESGELF
+297 LTELQVPNKSGELL
-311 PGAYAQ
+311 PGGYAQ
-317 VRLQTESADRALV
+317 VRLETESNDRAWLV
-330 VPANVLLFREEGA
+330 PGNVLLFREEGA
-343 SVGIVKPDGKV
+343 SVGIVKADGKV

-366 AKLEVVDGLAES
+366 AKLEVVDGLAEN
-378 DRVVVNPSDSLA
+378 DRIVVNPSDSLA

-395 QLAQGEKS
+395 QLAQGEKN

>member
-9 NPQSTAPAPKTP
+9 NPQSTAPAAKKPP
-21 TPPAPKT
+21 TRRT
-28 GRFRFLKFS
+28 GRFRFLKVS
-37 AAIVVVCAAGL
+37 AVIIVICAAAL
-48 AVLGITSRTAATK
+48 AVLGITSRSAATK
-61 ALETQTDANAQL
+61 VLQAQTDASAQMV
-73 IVTVITPEKSAAKVP
+73 VTVVSPEKSAAKVP

-109 YVKKWYFDIG
+109 YVKKWFFDIG

-133 PQVDQQLNQSRA
+133 PEVDQQLNQSRA

-150 QAALDLSRVTYERN
+150 QAALDLSRVTYDRN

-172 IAGQDIDNSTGDYQV
+172 IAQQDIDNSTGDFQV

-197 DVKRLEALEAF
+197 GVKRLEALEAF
-208 KLLRA
+208 KLVRA

-229 VNSGSGNALFTMAQT
+229 VNSGSGNALFTMAET
-244 APLRIYVTVPES
+244 SPLRIYVTVPEG
-256 FSHSVHE
+256 FSHSVHA
-263 GTQADLSFNEF
+263 GTQADLTFNEF
-274 PNRHFTATVVRTA
+274 SNRHFGATVVRTA

-317 VRLQTESADRALV
+317 VRLQTESADRAWL

-354 EIRPIKIGRDLG
+354 EIHPIKIGRDLG
-366 AKLEVVDGLAES
+366 SKLEVVDGLAEN

-395 QLAQGEKS
+395 QLAQGEKN

>member
-9 NPQSTAPAPKTP
+9 NPQSTAPPPKASP
-21 TPPAPKT
+21 TPRT
-28 GRFRFLKFS
+28 GRFRFLKVS
-37 AAIVVVCAAGL
+37 AVFVVIGAAGL
-48 AVLGITSRTAATK
+48 AVLGITSRSAATK
-61 ALETQTDANAQL
+61 VLQAQTDANAQMV
-73 IVTVITPEKSAAKVP
+73 VTVVSPEKSAAKVP

-119 AKVKN
+119 AKVKS

-133 PQVDQQLNQSRA
+133 PEVDQQLNQARA

-150 QAALDLSRVTYERN
+150 QAALDLSRVTYDRN

-172 IAGQDIDNSTGDYQV
+172 IAGQDIDNSAGDFQV
-187 KLATVTADEA
+187 KEATVAADA
-197 DVKRLEALEAF
+197 ASVKRLEALEDF
-208 KLLRA
+208 KLVRA

-244 APLRIYVTVPES
+244 SPLRIYVTVPEG

-274 PNRHFTATVVRTA
+274 PNRHFAATVVRTA

-317 VRLQTESADRALV
+317 VRLQTESADRSWL

-366 AKLEVVDGLAES
+366 SKLEVVDGLAEN

-395 QLAQGEKS
+395 QLAQGEKN

>member
-9 NPQSTAPAPKTP
+9 NPRPTAPAARTP
-21 TPPAPKT
+21 VKT
-28 GRFRFLKFS
+28 GRFGFLKVI
-37 AAIVVVCAAGL
+37 ALVVVICAVGF

-61 ALETQTDANAQL
+61 LLQDQSDATSLA
-73 IVTVITPEKSAAKVP
+73 IVTVVSPERAPAKVP

-96 AYTQAPIFAQTSG
+96 AYTQAPIFAQTNG
-109 YVKKWYFDIG
+109 YLKKWYFDIG
-119 AKVKN
+119 SKVKN

-133 PQVDQQLNQSRA
+133 PEVDQQLNQSRA

-150 QAALDLSRVTYERN
+150 QAAFDLSRATYDRN
-164 KELFQRHV
+164 KDLFQRHV
-172 IAGQDIDNSTGDYQV
+172 IAQQDYDNANGDFQV
-187 KLATVTADEA
+187 KQATVTADEA
-197 DVKRLEALEAF
+197 DVKRLEALENF
-208 KLLRA
+208 KLIRA
-213 PFDGIVTSRN
+213 PFDGILTNRT

-244 APLRIYVTVPES
+244 SPLRIYVTVPEG
-256 FSHSVHE
+256 FSHAVRE

-274 PNRHFTATVVRTA
+274 PNRHFPATVVRTA

-317 VRLQTESADRALV
+317 VRLQTESIDRAWL

-343 SVGIVKPDGKV
+343 AVGIVHPDGKV

-366 AKLEVVDGLAES
+366 SKLEVVDGLAEN

-395 QLAQGEKS
+395 QLAQGEKN
-403 KKE
+403 KKD

>member
-9 NPQSTAPAPKTP
+9 TPRSAAPAAR
-21 TPPAPKT
+21 PPAKT
-28 GRFRFLKFS
+28 GRFRFLKILAIVLVI
-37 AAIVVVCAAGL
+37 AAIGL
-48 AVLGITSRTAATK
+48 ALLGITSRTAATK
-61 ALETQTDANAQL
+61 QLQAQSDAIAQT
-73 IVTVITPEKSAAKVP
+73 IVNVVTPERAPAKVP

-109 YVKKWYFDIG
+109 YMKKWYFDIG
-119 AKVKN
+119 SKVKG

-133 PQVDQQLNQSRA
+133 PEVDQQLNQSRA
-145 NLKQA
+145 NLN
-150 QAALDLSRVTYERN
+150 RN

-172 IAGQDIDNSTGDYQV
+172 IAGQDIDNATGDFQV
-187 KLATVTADEA
+187 KQATVAADEA
-197 DVKRLEALEAF
+197 DVKRLEALENF
-208 KLLRA
+208 KLIRA

-229 VNSGSGNALFTMAQT
+229 INSGSGNALFTMVQIS
-244 APLRIYVTVPES
+244 PLRIYVTVPES
-256 FSHSVHE
+256 FSHAVHQ

-274 PNRHFTATVVRTA
+274 PNRHFPATVVRTA

-297 LTELQVPNESGELF
+297 LTELQVPNESDELF

-317 VRLQTESADRALV
+317 VRLQTESTDRAWL

-343 SVGIVKPDGKV
+343 SVGIVKPDGKI

-366 AKLEVVDGLAES
+366 SKLEVVDGLTEN

-390 NGMVV
+390 DGMVV
-395 QLAQGEKS
+395 QLAQGEKN
-403 KKE
+403 KKD